1 MRRYPVTSPEI
12 FCPVRS
18 PVNGYGDRSFE
29 VTGHCMTGPVTVQ
42 PLTAP
47 VTGQLMTVPLTG
59 QSITDPA
66 TVELLTGPVTDIRV
80 CLAISLVKQPLP

>member
-1 MRRYPVTSPEI
+1 MRHYPVTSPDI

-18 PVNGYGDRSFE
+18 SVNGYNDRSFE
-29 VTGHCMTGPVTVQ
+29 VTGHSMTTPVTVQ

-59 QSITDPA
+59 QSITDP
-66 TVELLTGPVTDIRV
+66 VIGQLLTGPVTDIRV